1 MRTPDDNSYD
11 VSVNRILGILG
22 ILGPVPS
29 GGDPTLMG
37 LLIFVVGL
45 LGFLSLP
52 VQIKKINSIRS
63 QWPKVAFLVVILSAL
78 VLVGLLMLSRGLN
91 HQF

>member
-1 MRTPDDNSYD
+1 
-11 VSVNRILGILG
+11 VNRILGIF
-22 ILGPVPS
+22 GPVPS

-37 LLIFVVGL
+37 FFILVVSL

-52 VQIKKINSIRS
+52 VQIRKIDSIRL
-63 QWPKVAFLVVILSAL
+63 QWPKVAFLVVILSCL

-91 HQF
+91 HRY

>member
-1 MRTPDDNSYD
+1 
-11 VSVNRILGILG
+11 VNRILG

-37 LLIFVVGL
+37 FCVFVVSL

-52 VQIKKINSIRS
+52 LQIRKIDSIKS
-63 QWPKVAFLVVILSAL
+63 QWPKIAFLVVILSCL
-78 VLVGLLMLSRGLN
+78 LLVGLLMLSRGLN
-91 HQF
+91 HRF